1 MHTSQTTVAPPIEM
15 TLDKLPAFWDRSV
28 VFVANLLSL
37 FFGNAQQRQVL
48 EGEIH
53 WLDR

>member
-1 MHTSQTTVAPPIEM
+1 V
-15 TLDKLPAFWDRSV
+15 DRLPAFWDCSV

-37 FFGNAQQRQVL
+37 FLGNAQQRQVL

-53 WLDR
+53 TGSTVATVVWRLS